1 MPGRPVSM
9 LARPLLDA
17 PVCLRHTRDMTLGM
31 PSVEPVGETLQGLRM
46 SGALY
51 CQSELS
57 APWGL
62 ALPPLPDCLIFH
74 IMVAGQCRIQVEG
87 IDDRVLHEGDLV
99 VVPQGQG
106 HLLSSGPGVSAAKL
120 FDVARDRISERYELL
135 TLGGGGDQTHMLCG
149 VVRVGE
155 PAARRLVNQ
164 LPPVLIVRSTES
176 QQSQWMLETVRLLR
190 TEARDL
196 RPGAETIIT
205 RLGDVVVLQAIR
217 SWIETEPSAR
227 TGFLGALQDEQI
239 GRALSEIHRHPDRRW
254 TVASLAEVAAM
265 SRSAFAARFNRL
277 LGESPM
283 EYIAR
288 SRMNVALTRLG
299 ESGASA
305 AEIAGEFGYQ
315 SQAAFSRAFKRIT
328 GRTPGQARQ
337 EARDQ
342 HTLFAGQRF

>member
-1 MPGRPVSM
+1 M
-9 LARPLLDA
+9 
-17 PVCLRHTRDMTLGM
+17 RHTRDMTQGM
-31 PSVEPVGETLQGLRM
+31 PSVEPLGETLQGLRM
-46 SGALY
+46 SGAFY

-87 IDDRVLHEGDLV
+87 SEDRALHEGDLV

-106 HLLSSGPGVSAAKL
+106 HLLSSGPGVAVAKL
-120 FDVARDRISERYELL
+120 FDVARDRVSERYESLRH
-135 TLGGGGDQTHMLCG
+135 GGGGDETHMLCG

-155 PAARRLVNQ
+155 PAARRLVSQ
-164 LPPVLIVRSTES
+164 LPPVLVVRTAGS

-217 SWIETEPSAR
+217 TWIETEPSAR

-239 GRALSEIHRHPDRRW
+239 GRALSAMHRHPDRRW
-254 TVASLAEVAAM
+254 TVASLAAVAAM
-265 SRSAFAARFNRL
+265 SRSAFAARFVRL

-283 EYIAR
+283 GYVAR
-288 SRMNVALTRLG
+288 SRMNAALTRL
-299 ESGASA
+299 EDSA
-305 AEIAGEFGYQ
+305 ASPSEIAGEFGYQ
-315 SQAAFSRAFKRIT
+315 SEAAFSRAFKRIT
-328 GRTPGQARQ
+328 GRTPGQARHDT
-337 EARDQ
+337 AK
-342 HTLFAGQRF
+342 TVSN

>member
-1 MPGRPVSM
+1 M
-9 LARPLLDA
+9 
-17 PVCLRHTRDMTLGM
+17 RHTRDMTQGM
-31 PSVEPVGETLQGLRM
+31 TSVELLGETLQSLRM

-62 ALPPLPDCLIFH
+62 ALPPLSDCLMFH
-74 IMVAGQCRIQVEG
+74 IVTAGQCGIQIDG
-87 IDDRVLHEGDLV
+87 IEHQVLHEGDLV
-99 VVPQGQG
+99 VVPHGHG
-106 HLLSSGPGVSAAKL
+106 HLLSSGRGLAAARL
-120 FDVARDRISERYELL
+120 FDLPRHRVSERYESLRH
-135 TLGGGGDQTHMLCG
+135 GGGGDETHLLCG

-155 PAARRLVNQ
+155 PAARHLVNQ
-164 LPPVLIVRSTES
+164 LPTMLIVRSTAS

-239 GRALSEIHRHPDRRW
+239 GRAVSAIHRHPERRW
-254 TVASLAEVAAM
+254 TVASLAAVAAM
-265 SRSAFAARFNRL
+265 SRSAFAARFARL

-283 EYIAR
+283 GYVAR
-288 SRMNVALTRLG
+288 SRMQAALTRLADRV
-299 ESGASA
+299 SSPSA
-305 AEIAGEFGYQ
+305 IAGEFGYQ
-315 SQAAFSRAFKRIT
+315 SEAAFSRAFKRVT
-328 GRTPGQARQ
+328 GRTPGQARREASSSISTQ
-337 EARDQ
+337 ERMIATR
-342 HTLFAGQRF
+342 

>member
-1 MPGRPVSM
+1 
-9 LARPLLDA
+9 
-17 PVCLRHTRDMTLGM
+17 MTPGM
-31 PSVEPVGETLQGLRM
+31 PSVEPLGEALHGLRM

-51 CQSELS
+51 CQTELS

-74 IMVAGQCRIQVEG
+74 VMVAGQCRIHVEG
-87 IDDRVLHEGDLV
+87 IEDQVLREGDLV

-106 HLLSSGPGVSAAKL
+106 HLLSSGPGVAVAKL
-120 FDVARDRISERYELL
+120 FDVTRDRVSERYELL
-135 TLGGGGDQTHMLCG
+135 RHGGGGDETHMLCG

-164 LPPVLIVRSTES
+164 LPALLMVRSAAS
-176 QQSQWMLETVRLLR
+176 QPSQWMLETVRLLR
-190 TEARDL
+190 TEASDL

-239 GRALSEIHRHPDRRW
+239 GRALSAIHRYPDRRW

-265 SRSAFAARFNRL
+265 SRSAFAARFARL

-283 EYIAR
+283 GYVAR
-288 SRMNVALTRLG
+288 SRMHAALARL
-299 ESGASA
+299 SDSA
-305 AEIAGEFGYQ
+305 ASPSEIAGEYGYQ
-315 SQAAFSRAFKRIT
+315 SEAAFSRAFKRIT
-328 GRTPGQARQ
+328 GRTPGQARHD
-337 EARDQ
+337 ATR
-342 HTLFAGQRF
+342 TVSN